1 MKSQNVIASIVG
13 GLALAL
19 VVPLTGCNDH
29 NAAPSDSTPTTSATT
44 NTTNPGDTN
53 ADNSGKNVRDRNNA
67 TLTPGDQ
74 GNSDADVQLTQ
85 KIRRAVVSSTNDYSM
100 TAKNIKI
107 ITVNGKVTLR
117 GPVNNDGEKTGIESI
132 AKSVAGD
139 GNVDDQLEV
148 KANP

>member
-1 MKSQNVIASIVG
+1 MKSQNIIAGIVA

-19 VVPLTGCNDH
+19 IIPLTGCNDH
-29 NAAPSDSTPTTSATT
+29 NTASPDTTAATSAST
-44 NTTNPGDTN
+44 NGMAAADTN
-53 ADNSGKNVRDRNNA
+53 ADNSGKNVRDRDNA

-74 GNSDADVQLTQ
+74 GNSDADIQITK
-85 KIRRAVVSSTNDYSM
+85 KIRQAVVSSTNDYSM

-107 ITVNGKVTLR
+107 ITVDGKVTLR